1 MAASDKTTPARFL
14 ARWSARKRAALRD
27 VQAVPAAAA
36 SAPVAVPPRDAGQG
50 ATVPPPAEPPDA
62 LPPVDSL
69 TLASDFA
76 PFMQPSVD
84 DSLKRAALRKLFADP
99 HFNVMDGL
107 DVYIDDYS
115 KPDPISPDIV
125 AQLMQGRYIFNPP
138 ETRVNEQ
145 GIVEDVPAIE
155 PPAEL
160 EGAARLPA
168 ADTAAGS
175 TEMSA
180 SSDTVAARVPEAQPV
195 QAELPL
201 PEPSQSL

>member
-27 VQAVPAAAA
+27 VQAVPAAAV

-50 ATVPPPAEPPDA
+50 ATVSPPTQPPDA
-62 LPPVDSL
+62 LPPVESL

-76 PFMQPSVD
+76 PFMQPTVD

-145 GIVEDVPAIE
+145 GVVEDVPAIE
-155 PPAEL
+155 PPEP

-168 ADTAAGS
+168 ADTAVRT

-180 SSDTVAARVPEAQPV
+180 SSVALAPEAEPV

-201 PEPSQSL
+201 PEPSQSQ

>member
-27 VQAVPAAAA
+27 VQAASAAAA
-36 SAPVAVPPRDAGQG
+36 SPPVAVPPRDA
-50 ATVPPPAEPPDA
+50 TVPPAAQPPDA

-84 DSLKRAALRKLFADP
+84 DSLKRAALRKLFTDP
-99 HFNVMDGL
+99 HFNIMDGL

-145 GIVEDVPAIE
+145 GVVEEIGRAHV
-155 PPAEL
+155 
-160 EGAARLPA
+160 
-168 ADTAAGS
+168 
-175 TEMSA
+175 
-180 SSDTVAARVPEAQPV
+180 
-195 QAELPL
+195 
-201 PEPSQSL
+201 

>member
-27 VQAVPAAAA
+27 VQAAPAAAA
-36 SAPVAVPPRDAGQG
+36 SAPVAVPRDAGQG
-50 ATVPPPAEPPDA
+50 ATVSPSAEPPDA

-76 PFMQPSVD
+76 PFMQPTVD
-84 DSLKRAALRKLFADP
+84 DSLKRAALRKLFTDP
-99 HFNVMDGL
+99 HFNIMDGL

-145 GIVEDVPAIE
+145 GVVEDVPAIE
-155 PPAEL
+155 PPAEP
-160 EGAARLPA
+160 EGTARLPA

-180 SSDTVAARVPEAQPV
+180 SSDTVAVRVPEAQPV

-201 PEPSQSL
+201 PEPSQSQ

>member
-1 MAASDKTTPARFL
+1 MAASDKTAPARFL

-27 VQAVPAAAA
+27 VQAAPPAAAP
-36 SAPVAVPPRDAGQG
+36 APVAMPPRDAGQG
-50 ATVPPPAEPPDA
+50 ATVSPPAQPPVA

-69 TLASDFA
+69 TLTSDFA
-76 PFMQPSVD
+76 PFMQPTVD
-84 DSLKRAALRKLFADP
+84 DSLKRAALKKLFTDP

-145 GIVEDVPAIE
+145 GVVEDVPAIE
-155 PPAEL
+155 TPAPEP
-160 EGAARLPA
+160 EGVARLPA
-168 ADTAAGS
+168 ADTAAG
-175 TEMSA
+175 TAEMSA
-180 SSDTVAARVPEAQPV
+180 SSATVALVPEAEPV
-195 QAELPL
+195 QSELPL
-201 PEPSQSL
+201 PEPSQTQ

>member
-27 VQAVPAAAA
+27 VQAAPADAA
-36 SAPVAVPPRDAGQG
+36 SAPVAVPRDAGQG
-50 ATVPPPAEPPDA
+50 AAVSPSAEPPDA

-76 PFMQPSVD
+76 PFMQPTVD

-145 GIVEDVPAIE
+145 GVVEDVPAIE
-155 PPAEL
+155 PPAPEP

-168 ADTAAGS
+168 ADTAVRT
-175 TEMSA
+175 TETSA
-180 SSDTVAARVPEAQPV
+180 SSVALAPAAEPV

-201 PEPSQSL
+201 PEPSQSQ